1 MQLLETVIGV
11 VAAMLTSPLYISQ
24 VKKVRACQ
32 PTEDLSSRTLIALT
46 SGLVLWVV
54 YGAVKADWIIIAAS
68 VAETASLDL
77 SSTTSYAGSLARPSR
92 AESRLTIERAGEK
105 HSRRSLFC
113 NSVLIPVGRF
123 RT

>member
-68 VAETASLDL
+68 LAETASLDL
-77 SSTTSYAGSLARPSR
+77 SSTTNYAGSLARPSR
-92 AESRLTIERAGEK
+92 AESRLN
-105 HSRRSLFC
+105 H
-113 NSVLIPVGRF
+113 
-123 RT
+123 